1 MFLYEINNLF
11 RFLNIAYIYQYVQLY
26 VKCTF
31 IITQEDK
38 IDRHL
43 VAYKRLYL
51 APYLASRLRGV
62 KLFSS
67 IRDITSKTIHL
78 LHEIYCISL

>member
-26 VKCTF
+26 VKCTS

-38 IDRHL
+38 IDRQL
-43 VAYKRLYL
+43 VAYERL
-51 APYLASRLRGV
+51 
-62 KLFSS
+62 
-67 IRDITSKTIHL
+67 
-78 LHEIYCISL
+78 